1 MTDCLFC
8 KIATGEIPSY
18 KIYEDNLVMAF
29 LDIHPRAPGHTV
41 VIPKGHYP
49 TLFELPA
56 RAPGHAVIIPR
67 AHYETLLGVP
77 DGEIGPLW
85 IVVKKVAA
93 HIKEALK
100 TDGFTIGMNHGA
112 VSGQTVPH
120 LHVHI
125 MPRFEGDG
133 GKSIHSV
140 VHNPGEIPL
149 EEMVEKL
156 KM

>member
-18 KIYEDNLVMAF
+18 KIYEDNSVMAF
-29 LDIHPRAPGHTV
+29 LDIHP
-41 VIPKGHYP
+41 
-49 TLFELPA
+49 

>member
-56 RAPGHAVIIPR
+56 ECV
-67 AHYETLLGVP
+67 V
-77 DGEIGPLW
+77 PLW
-85 IVVKKVAA
+85 SAVKNIAGKA
-93 HIKEALK
+93 KEALK

-112 VSGQTVPH
+112 VSGQTVPP